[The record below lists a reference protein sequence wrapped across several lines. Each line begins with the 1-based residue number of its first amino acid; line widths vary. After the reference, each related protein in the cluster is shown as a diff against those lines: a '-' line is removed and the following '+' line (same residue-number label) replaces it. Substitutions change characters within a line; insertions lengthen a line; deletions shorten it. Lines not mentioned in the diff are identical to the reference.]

1 MTVKGEK
8 TNRNYE
14 CQMHVDD
21 QYIFGTGYD
30 DGGEYEI
37 SGDVKGIDFQYTQ
50 QYAELTWVFSGKIK
64 DNGKMMDGTM
74 SV

>member
-37 SGDVKGIDFQYTQ
+37 SGDVKGIDF
-50 QYAELTWVFSGKIK
+50 
-64 DNGKMMDGTM
+64 
-74 SV
+74 